1 MFRPI
6 KNKHFPSDS
15 LCSNQIRILGH
26 ISCPINFSRM
36 VDLLNNLDAWL
47 SRDGMSSELTTVI
60 IVGIP
65 IEFVCVR
72 SGVFGNLDG
81 GDLEVVLGLA
91 RGVGTEEETVD
102 CMGFVGRSADTGS
115 GR

>member
-1 MFRPI
+1 
-6 KNKHFPSDS
+6 
-15 LCSNQIRILGH
+15 
-26 ISCPINFSRM
+26 M

-65 IEFVCVR
+65 IEFVRVR
-72 SGVFGNLDG
+72 SGMFGNLDG

-102 CMGFVGRSADTGS
+102 CMGFVGRSADTES